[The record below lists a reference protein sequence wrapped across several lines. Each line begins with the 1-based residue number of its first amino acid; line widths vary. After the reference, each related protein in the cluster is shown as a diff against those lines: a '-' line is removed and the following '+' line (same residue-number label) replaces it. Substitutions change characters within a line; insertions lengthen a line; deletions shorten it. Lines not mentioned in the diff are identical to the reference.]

1 MNNFFHPKYLFNPGD
16 WRKAGSKKIEL
27 VYALSG
33 LTETETKIVEENDK
47 ELNRLRRD
55 FFVM

>member
-16 WRKAGSKKIEL
+16 WRNAGSKKIEL

-33 LTETETKIVEENDK
+33 LTEAEIKIVEGK
-47 ELNRLRRD
+47 
-55 FFVM
+55 